1 MTTPRTSESPMP
13 TQSRLPS
20 LPLPVAADI
29 QDHLLAACSDLERLQ
44 VLLAD
49 ACHVL
54 MDNFRSASWQLD
66 LKRRRNTERELRSVL
81 EHVQEQ
87 LGSAVTALQFQDMA
101 SQLIQHTNL
110 RLRSCADQL
119 AETLF
124 ADDEDGPAIV
134 SPAPM
139 RPNPVTQSEM
149 NVGSVELF

>member
-1 MTTPRTSESPMP
+1 MTNPPNPEPQMP
-13 TQSRLPS
+13 AEADAPS
-20 LPLPVAADI
+20 IPLPVAADI
-29 QDHLLAACSDLERLQ
+29 QDHLLAACTDLERLQ

-54 MDNFRSASWQLD
+54 MDSFSSASYQLD

-81 EHVQEQ
+81 EHVQTQ

-101 SQLIQHTNL
+101 SQLIEHTNL
-110 RLRSCADQL
+110 RLRNCADQL
-119 AETLF
+119 ADTLF
-124 ADDEDGPAIV
+124 VDDEEGPTIV
-134 SPAPM
+134 TPAPM

>member
-1 MTTPRTSESPMP
+1 MTNIPDSESPMAP
-13 TQSRLPS
+13 PEDAPS

-29 QDHLLAACSDLERLQ
+29 QDHLLAACTDLERLQ

-66 LKRRRNTERELRSVL
+66 LKRRRNTERELQSVL
-81 EHVQEQ
+81 EHVQSQ
-87 LGSAVTALQFQDMA
+87 LGSAITALQFQDMA
-101 SQLIQHTNL
+101 SQLIQHTSL

-119 AETLF
+119 ADTLF
-124 ADDEDGPAIV
+124 VDDEDGPAV
-134 SPAPM
+134 VNPAPM

>member
-1 MTTPRTSESPMP
+1 MTMSSSLESA
-13 TQSRLPS
+13 TQLQPAANT
-20 LPLPVAADI
+20 LPLAVAADI
-29 QDHLLAACSDLERLQ
+29 QDHLLAACTDLERLQ

-49 ACHVL
+49 ACDVL
-54 MDNFRSASWQLD
+54 MDNFRSASGQLA
-66 LKRRRNTERELRSVL
+66 LNRRRNTERELQSVL
-81 EHVQEQ
+81 QHVQGQ

-101 SQLIQHTNL
+101 SQLIEHTNL

-119 AETLF
+119 AATLF

-134 SPAPM
+134 NPAPL